1 MPNAATTS
9 QTMSPSTGLLTS
21 SVSVYGATTNYVYAF
36 SPTIITATT
45 NSHWAKDYK
54 DGFGRD
60 LAVEAGYGTTIVS
73 HTATQYGPLRVFA
86 FGKATYVSLPYAIAS
101 GVVTAS
107 DGTSNIGWNAYVYDG
122 VGRTLKQTA
131 PDTSATNY
139 LYIGNTVKVTDPAG
153 NWKRYTSDVLGN
165 LIKVEEPNPAFMQ
178 SDNTATNFVTNYT
191 YDLEGH
197 LTQVQMP
204 RPYGGGSY
212 TQTRTFNYN
221 LATGKLTSAVN
232 PENGTVNYG
241 YYADGLLQSKI
252 DAKGQKVLYSHD
264 GYGRL
269 AYIDRFPDGVMWD
282 YCHSVALAYDSG
294 QNGSNAVGRLG
305 GATTGLNGYC
315 SNTVYEYFGY
325 TPGGL
330 MTSKGAGESFPM
342 SYADN
347 GYVIYESYGYGPESL
362 YTYDNEG
369 HMTSYGSQG
378 FSTFTYSLDSMGRP
392 TGLTESG
399 TGTTWVQN
407 VAYGPAGETQTIQYR
422 TSGGNYFNE
431 NGRITIAL
439 S

>member
-1 MPNAATTS
+1 MLTGANATSGTGATLTYSSTTNFAAPDKAAPIAGMGDVQNSHTVTQASSGALQGSYSYTNALALASSVMPNAATTS

-21 SVSVYGATTNYVYAF
+21 SVSVYGATTSYVYGF

-73 HTATQYGPLRVFA
+73 HTATQYGPCACSPL
-86 FGKATYVSLPYAIAS
+86 GKATYVSLPYAIAS

-139 LYIGNTVKVTDPAG
+139 LYIGNTVKVTDAAG
-153 NWKRYTSDVLGN
+153 NWKRYTSDALGN

-178 SDNTATNFVTNYT
+178 SDNTATNFVTTYT

-221 LATGKLTSAVN
+221 LATGKLT
-232 PENGTVNYG
+232 Y
-241 YYADGLLQSKI
+241 
-252 DAKGQKVLYSHD
+252 
-264 GYGRL
+264 
-269 AYIDRFPDGVMWD
+269 
-282 YCHSVALAYDSG
+282 
-294 QNGSNAVGRLG
+294 
-305 GATTGLNGYC
+305 
-315 SNTVYEYFGY
+315 
-325 TPGGL
+325 
-330 MTSKGAGESFPM
+330 GESGERDDCIWVLRQR
-342 SYADN
+342 AAEIED
-347 GYVIYESYGYGPESL
+347 GCQGA
-362 YTYDNEG
+362 EG
-369 HMTSYGSQG
+369 VV
-378 FSTFTYSLDSMGRP
+378 F
-392 TGLTESG
+392 
-399 TGTTWVQN
+399 V
-407 VAYGPAGETQTIQYR
+407 
-422 TSGGNYFNE
+422 
-431 NGRITIAL
+431 
-439 S
+439 